1 MSLRNRAMSFTT
13 DFCLYCLI
21 DVSFFAYSSYN
32 LATWYIGH
40 VSLKSVFLPGM
51 QMLLGHVYNLNCI
64 AAAVV
69 VMLR

>member
-1 MSLRNRAMSFTT
+1 MSFST
-13 DFCLYCLI
+13 DFCVYCLI

-40 VSLKSVFLPGM
+40 DSLKSVFLPGM
-51 QMLLGHVYNLNCI
+51 QMLLGHVENLNDI